1 MELVV
6 AHRPRLL
13 DEQGCGALTAAIL
26 IGHTAGHERFR
37 SDASFARQ
45 TGTAPVPCSSGKRT
59 QHRLNRGGDRQLNHA
74 LHIIAI
80 TRAQHDPATQEYLAR
95 KRAEGK
101 TTKGALRSL
110 KRHLARH
117 FHRLLAEP
125 LADQSTVIDGQPIIE
140 PRPTSVP
147 KLPAIPPLSPRERPV
162 DATISGQAP
171 SRMACIR

>member
-1 MELVV
+1 MSGKSGEF
-6 AHRPRLL
+6 
-13 DEQGCGALTAAIL
+13 Q
-26 IGHTAGHERFR
+26 FR
-37 SDASFARQ
+37 KRSSFGLQ
-45 TGTAPVPCSSGKRT
+45 TGTAPIPCSSGQRT

-74 LHIIAI
+74 LHIVAI

-125 LADQSTVIDGQPIIE
+125 LADQTTVIDGPIIE
-140 PRPTSVP
+140 PPQTSVSRV
-147 KLPAIPPLSPRERPV
+147 PAISPPGPRERPV
-162 DATISGQAP
+162 DATINGQAP